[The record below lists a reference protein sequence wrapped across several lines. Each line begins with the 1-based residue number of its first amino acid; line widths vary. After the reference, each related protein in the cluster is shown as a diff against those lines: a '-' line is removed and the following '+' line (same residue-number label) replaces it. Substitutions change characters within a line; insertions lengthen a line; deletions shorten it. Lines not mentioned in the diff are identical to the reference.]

1 MYNKGEIFEYW
12 ISDILELIYVISEED
27 VVVEND
33 DGLKFYICTSAANQK

>member
-33 DGLKFYICTSAANQK
+33 DRLKFYTCTSAANQK